1 MKELF
6 FRKYSFILFVCL
18 SVTLL
23 AERPAPNRMQAQI
36 ESTAMKLW
44 LEGKPTFIYRES
56 NSSSL
61 RNYRSSSSVSIVL
74 VDSSRN
80 GYGMV
85 AGNTTPL
92 SYHPENG
99 FIMAYRQWIR
109 DDPTVS
115 GYVGAAFS
123 ETGERFVTYS
133 HLNFVEP
140 AEVMGRYPSAVG
152 GIEYPY
158 IVWNEYTQTG
168 SGGGE
173 NGGRPFYT
181 WDQGYYDGGLF
192 YNPVLDLNNGCS
204 PSPCDPPDNWV
215 GSISLTH
222 DGETPVLNAAYSQW
236 SNSQNESSGNRWLYH
251 SNNNILGYFTF
262 DDPILLFDEA
272 DFMVGGFTSNVV
284 IDINEI
290 GVGYAV
296 VSSYFKGQSPDSSHT
311 LIIRKTNDYGES
323 WSGESGTGMDGTDYY
338 FVPRDIL
345 KDRFFSDSLM
355 ISSFD
360 TLDFE
365 SPFISYEVE
374 VKTDPI
380 GGLHIFST
388 VMPST
393 DSGVYPGVDESC
405 GIYHFYSTDPSNPD
419 SWEVYFVNSTQ
430 VSFFWDNNWHR
441 IYPSAAISKDN
452 PNIMYVS
459 YMAVSD
465 TTEAYFN
472 YDVFVQRSINGGKSW
487 ETPVNVTD
495 TRDRELDEVFPQL
508 ASVATDHE
516 AFLMFESPD
525 YNVQTVTP
533 DGGTS
538 LTQADFKNRVYFA
551 KVTLMP
557 NTGEDP
563 NSAPVAIDKSV
574 ATNQNV
580 NYSGKLSGTDADGDD
595 LVFAIVIASLNG
607 TVALSDT
614 SSGDFIYSPNQDF
627 FGADS
632 FSFSVSDNSL
642 LDTGKVSITV
652 NQLTVEDP
660 SFLPDMIY
668 LAQNYPNP
676 FNPSTVIEFAL
687 PEKGEVSLV
696 VYDLLGNIVAVL
708 QEGSLDAGNHSIT
721 WNGTNS
727 SAGIYVYRLQVGGVT
742 ETKKMILLK

>member
-1 MKELF
+1 M
-6 FRKYSFILFVCL
+6 RKYSFILFVCFA
-18 SVTLL
+18 SILL
-23 AERPAPNRMQAQI
+23 AERPVPKRMHAQI
-36 ESTAMKLW
+36 ESAAMKFW
-44 LEGKPTFIYRES
+44 SEGEPTLIYS
-56 NSSSL
+56 NSNSPSL

-85 AGNTTPL
+85 TGNTTPL
-92 SYHPENG
+92 SYHPDNG

-123 ETGERFVTYS
+123 ETGERFETYS

-140 AEVMGRYPSAVG
+140 AEVMGRYPSAVAG
-152 GIEYPY
+152 NDYPY

-215 GSISLTH
+215 GSVSLAH
-222 DGETPVLNAAYSQW
+222 DGTMPVLNAAYSQW
-236 SNSQNESSGNRWLYH
+236 SYSQNESSGNRWLYH
-251 SNNNILGYFTF
+251 SKNNVLGYFTF

-284 IDINEI
+284 IDINDI
-290 GVGYAV
+290 GVGYSV

-311 LIIRKTNDYGES
+311 LMIRKTNDYGES
-323 WSGESGTGMDGTDYY
+323 WSGEGGTGMDGTDYY

-345 KDRFFSDSLM
+345 KDRFFSDGLM

-360 TLDFE
+360 TLIFD

-374 VKTDPI
+374 AKTDPS

-388 VMPST
+388 VIPST
-393 DSGVYPGVDESC
+393 DSGVYPGIDESC
-405 GIYHFYSTDPSNPD
+405 GIYHFYSTDPSDPD
-419 SWEVYFVNSTQ
+419 SWKVYFVNTTQ

-452 PNIMYVS
+452 PNVMYVS
-459 YMAVSD
+459 YMAVAD
-465 TTEAYFN
+465 TTETYFN
-472 YDVFVQRSINGGKSW
+472 YDVFIQRSIDGGKTW
-487 ETPVNVTD
+487 ESSVNVTD

-508 ASVATDHE
+508 ASVATNHE

-533 DGGTS
+533 DPDP

-551 KVTLMP
+551 KVTLTP
-557 NTGEDP
+557 HIGEDP
-563 NSAPVAIDKSV
+563 NSAPLATDNSV

-580 NYSGKLSGTDADGDD
+580 DYSGRLSGTDADGDD
-595 LVFAIVIASLNG
+595 LVFAIVTASVNG

-632 FSFSVSDNSL
+632 FSFSVSDSSL
-642 LDTGKVSITV
+642 LDTGKVNITV
-652 NQLTVEDP
+652 NQLSVEDADL
-660 SFLPDMIY
+660 LPDRID

-676 FNPSTVIEFAL
+676 FNPATVIEFTL

-696 VYDLLGNIVAVL
+696 VYDLLGNKVATL
-708 QEGSLDAGNHSIT
+708 QEELLDAGHHT
-721 WNGTNS
+721 VLWNGTNS
-727 SAGIYVYRLQVGGVT
+727 SAGVYVYRLQVGGVT
-742 ETKKMILLK
+742 VTKKMILLK

>member
-1 MKELF
+1 
-6 FRKYSFILFVCL
+6 
-18 SVTLL
+18 
-23 AERPAPNRMQAQI
+23 
-36 ESTAMKLW
+36 
-44 LEGKPTFIYRES
+44 
-56 NSSSL
+56 
-61 RNYRSSSSVSIVL
+61 
-74 VDSSRN
+74 
-80 GYGMV
+80 
-85 AGNTTPL
+85 
-92 SYHPENG
+92 
-99 FIMAYRQWIR
+99 
-109 DDPTVS
+109 
-115 GYVGAAFS
+115 
-123 ETGERFVTYS
+123 
-133 HLNFVEP
+133 
-140 AEVMGRYPSAVG
+140 
-152 GIEYPY
+152 
-158 IVWNEYTQTG
+158 
-168 SGGGE
+168 
-173 NGGRPFYT
+173 
-181 WDQGYYDGGLF
+181 
-192 YNPVLDLNNGCS
+192 
-204 PSPCDPPDNWV
+204 
-215 GSISLTH
+215 
-222 DGETPVLNAAYSQW
+222 
-236 SNSQNESSGNRWLYH
+236 
-251 SNNNILGYFTF
+251 
-262 DDPILLFDEA
+262 
-272 DFMVGGFTSNVV
+272 
-284 IDINEI
+284 
-290 GVGYAV
+290 
-296 VSSYFKGQSPDSSHT
+296 
-311 LIIRKTNDYGES
+311 
-323 WSGESGTGMDGTDYY
+323 
-338 FVPRDIL
+338 
-345 KDRFFSDSLM
+345 
-355 ISSFD
+355 
-360 TLDFE
+360 
-365 SPFISYEVE
+365 
-374 VKTDPI
+374 
-380 GGLHIFST
+380 
-388 VMPST
+388 
-393 DSGVYPGVDESC
+393 
-405 GIYHFYSTDPSNPD
+405 
-419 SWEVYFVNSTQ
+419 
-430 VSFFWDNNWHR
+430 
-441 IYPSAAISKDN
+441 
-452 PNIMYVS
+452 MYVS

-580 NYSGKLSGTDADGDD
+580 DYSGGLSGTDADGDD

-632 FSFSVSDNSL
+632 FSFSVSDNFL
-642 LDTGKVSITV
+642 LDTGKVNITV

-660 SFLPDMIY
+660 SFLPDLIY

>member
-1 MKELF
+1 
-6 FRKYSFILFVCL
+6 
-18 SVTLL
+18 
-23 AERPAPNRMQAQI
+23 
-36 ESTAMKLW
+36 
-44 LEGKPTFIYRES
+44 
-56 NSSSL
+56 
-61 RNYRSSSSVSIVL
+61 
-74 VDSSRN
+74 
-80 GYGMV
+80 MV

-92 SYHPENG
+92 SYHPDNG

-109 DDPTVS
+109 DDPAVS

-123 ETGERFVTYS
+123 ETGERFETFS

-140 AEVMGRYPSAVG
+140 AEVMGRYPSAVAG
-152 GIEYPY
+152 NDYPY

-215 GSISLTH
+215 GSVSLAH
-222 DGETPVLNAAYSQW
+222 DGIMPVLNAAYSQW

-251 SNNNILGYFTF
+251 SQKNVLGYFTF
-262 DDPILLFDEA
+262 DDPKLLFDEA
-272 DFMVGGFTSNVV
+272 DFKQEGFTSNVV

-311 LIIRKTNDYGES
+311 LMIRETNDYGES
-323 WSGESGTGMDGTDYY
+323 WSGEDGTGMDGTDYY
-338 FVPRDIL
+338 FVPHDIL
-345 KDRFFSDSLM
+345 QDRFFSDGLM

-360 TLDFE
+360 TLIFD

-374 VKTDPI
+374 AKTDPS

-388 VMPST
+388 VIPST
-393 DSGVYPGVDESC
+393 DSSVYPGIDESC
-405 GIYHFYSTDPSNPD
+405 GIYHFYSTDPSDPD
-419 SWEVYFVNSTQ
+419 SWKVYFVNTTQ

-441 IYPSAAISKDN
+441 IYPSAAISKDD
-452 PNIMYVS
+452 PNVMYVS
-459 YMAVSD
+459 YMAVAD
-465 TTEAYFN
+465 TTETYFN
-472 YDVFVQRSINGGKSW
+472 YDVFVQRSIDGGKSW

-533 DGGTS
+533 DGGAS

-551 KVTLMP
+551 KVTLTP
-557 NTGEDP
+557 HSGEDS
-563 NSAPVAIDKSV
+563 NSAPLAIDKSV

-580 NYSGKLSGTDADGDD
+580 DYSGRLSGTDADGDV
-595 LVFAIVIASLNG
+595 LVFAIVTASLNG
-607 TVALSDT
+607 TVTLSDT
-614 SSGDFIYSPNQDF
+614 SSGDFIYSPDQDF

-632 FSFSVSDNSL
+632 FSFSVSDSSL
-642 LDTGKVSITV
+642 LDTGKVNITV
-652 NQLTVEDP
+652 NQLSVED
-660 SFLPDMIY
+660 SGLLPDRID

-676 FNPSTVIEFAL
+676 FNPVTVIEFSL
-687 PEKGEVSLV
+687 PAKSDIILS
-696 VYDLLGNIVAVL
+696 VYDLLGNKVATL
-708 QEGSLDAGNHSIT
+708 LEGSSDAGNHTIS
-721 WNGTNS
+721 WNGINS
-727 SAGIYVYRLQVGGVT
+727 SAGIYIYRLQVGGVLV
-742 ETKKMILLK
+742 TKKMILLK

>member
-1 MKELF
+1 
-6 FRKYSFILFVCL
+6 
-18 SVTLL
+18 
-23 AERPAPNRMQAQI
+23 
-36 ESTAMKLW
+36 
-44 LEGKPTFIYRES
+44 
-56 NSSSL
+56 
-61 RNYRSSSSVSIVL
+61 
-74 VDSSRN
+74 
-80 GYGMV
+80 
-85 AGNTTPL
+85 
-92 SYHPENG
+92 
-99 FIMAYRQWIR
+99 
-109 DDPTVS
+109 
-115 GYVGAAFS
+115 
-123 ETGERFVTYS
+123 
-133 HLNFVEP
+133 
-140 AEVMGRYPSAVG
+140 
-152 GIEYPY
+152 
-158 IVWNEYTQTG
+158 
-168 SGGGE
+168 
-173 NGGRPFYT
+173 
-181 WDQGYYDGGLF
+181 
-192 YNPVLDLNNGCS
+192 
-204 PSPCDPPDNWV
+204 
-215 GSISLTH
+215 
-222 DGETPVLNAAYSQW
+222 
-236 SNSQNESSGNRWLYH
+236 
-251 SNNNILGYFTF
+251 
-262 DDPILLFDEA
+262 
-272 DFMVGGFTSNVV
+272 
-284 IDINEI
+284 
-290 GVGYAV
+290 
-296 VSSYFKGQSPDSSHT
+296 
-311 LIIRKTNDYGES
+311 
-323 WSGESGTGMDGTDYY
+323 MDGTDYY

-360 TLDFE
+360 TLVFD
-365 SPFISYEVE
+365 SPFVSYEVE

-388 VMPST
+388 VIPSNN
-393 DSGVYPGVDESC
+393 SGVYPGVDESC
-405 GIYHFYSTDPSNPD
+405 GIYHFYSADPSNPD

-563 NSAPVAIDKSV
+563 NSDPLAIDKSI

-580 NYSGKLSGTDADGDD
+580 DYSGGLSGTDADGDD

-642 LDTGKVSITV
+642 LDTGKVNITV